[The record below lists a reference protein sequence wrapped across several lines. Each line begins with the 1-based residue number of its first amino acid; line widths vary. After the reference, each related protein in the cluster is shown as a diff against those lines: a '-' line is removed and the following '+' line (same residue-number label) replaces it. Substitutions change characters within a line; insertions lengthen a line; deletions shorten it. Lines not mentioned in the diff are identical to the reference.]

1 MAISANS
8 NAPYTAAASVVNL
21 MKRFRD
27 KGLSFPVTHDVLLRA
42 GVSESLLQR
51 TLQSL
56 VLLELID
63 EEGQPTEVLKKIR
76 SVPEAEYKATLAAW
90 LKQVYAE
97 VFAFVDPATEDAT
110 QIRDAFRSFLPHAQ
124 QERMVK
130 LFMAL
135 CAEAGLAPEAEKA
148 EAKPRARSAAPRA
161 AATSNPLPRG
171 IARAMVHNRPAA
183 QIGAGNLPPELAGLM
198 ARLPQNGWT
207 QETRDKFMKT
217 FESVLDYVIPIV
229 AKDPNQEPGEGFA

>member
-1 MAISANS
+1 MAIAANS
-8 NAPYTAAASVVNL
+8 NAPYTPAASVVNL
-21 MKRFRD
+21 LKRFRD

-42 GVSESLLQR
+42 GISESLLQR
-51 TLQSL
+51 TFQSL

-63 EEGQPTEVLKKIR
+63 EEGEATEVLKKIR

-97 VFAFVDPATEDAT
+97 VFAFADPATEDAT

-124 QERMVK
+124 QERMVS

-135 CAEAGLAPEAEKA
+135 CAEAGLAPESEKA
-148 EAKPRARSAAPRA
+148 ETKPRTRARTAAP
-161 AATSNPLPRG
+161 SNPLPRG
-171 IARAMVHNRPAA
+171 IARHMAKPH
-183 QIGAGNLPPELAGLM
+183 QQSHIGTTLLPPELAGLM

-207 QETRDKFMKT
+207 QASRDKFVKT

-229 AKDPNQEPGEGFA
+229 TKEPEQESGEDPV